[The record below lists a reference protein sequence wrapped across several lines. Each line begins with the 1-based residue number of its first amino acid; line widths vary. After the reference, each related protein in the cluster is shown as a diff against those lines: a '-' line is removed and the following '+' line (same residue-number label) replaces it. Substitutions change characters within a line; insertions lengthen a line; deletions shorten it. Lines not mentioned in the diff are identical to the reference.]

1 MKRLTVYLVLVAVA
15 TITANA
21 YDFMFNGI
29 AYNINS
35 NNKSVTV
42 TRQNDGSPAYD
53 SLNGILDIPYSV
65 NYLGTTY
72 FVSGIGDNAFLDCDG
87 LTSVTIPNSLISI
100 SAEAF
105 AGCKNI
111 KSLNIDNN
119 DFASITFFSDS
130 RLALETLVLGTSVK
144 GIGKNAFYGCAG
156 LKWVNI
162 PNTVTEIGKNA
173 FYGCE
178 SLETIVI
185 PNSVTAIDEYAFC
198 GCSSLSSLTIGNSV
212 GEIGKNAFDGCR
224 SLVTLTNL
232 AEEPQEIY
240 DYDNV
245 FESVNYAK
253 CQLLCPAQSENK
265 YKTAPVWKDF
275 FATDVKSS
283 NAQNIGERT
292 DIQEKQATD
301 GKVGI
306 GFNLSMTP
314 LFVEGTNFLNN
325 IGLSAKLQC
334 KFGRVVRGE
343 LKIGF
348 DFADAGVSTLNGSFN
363 FHFNLNPKGKTFF
376 YPILGVGVLRAS
388 AYESEG
394 EPIALLNCGLGVEFK
409 VAKSLAMGVEAC
421 FQYVF
426 EDSFQWRLPVS
437 VGLTYYFPRKNK
449 NASDIKVKKDKATKQ
464 HKKSKSEN
472 SWDLNGGWD

>member
-100 SAEAF
+100 SPEAF
-105 AGCKNI
+105 KGCKNI

-130 RLALETLVLGTSVK
+130 RLTLETLVLGSSVK
-144 GIGKNAFYGCAG
+144 EVGKNAFYGCSS

-178 SLETIVI
+178 SLETVVI

-224 SLVTLTNL
+224 SLVTLTNF

-253 CQLLCPAQSENK
+253 CQLHCPAQSESK

-275 FATDVKSS
+275 FASS
-283 NAQNIGERT
+283 GNGGSNVGGGRKGAASDKIGKIGVGANI
-292 DIQEKQATD
+292 
-301 GKVGI
+301 
-306 GFNLSMTP
+306 SMTP
-314 LFVEGTNFLNN
+314 YFFESTNALNN
-325 IGLSAKLQC
+325 FGISAKFQYD
-334 KFGRVVRGE
+334 FSRIVRGE
-343 LKIGF
+343 LKLGY
-348 DFADAGVSTLNGSFN
+348 DFADSGCSIAHGSVN
-363 FHFNLNPKGKTFF
+363 FHFNLIPNRKVAF
-376 YPILGVGVLRAS
+376 YPIAGIGFVHGSFLG
-388 AYESEG
+388 YDG
-394 EPIALLNCGLGVEFK
+394 ETKMILNGGFGVEFRLINC
-409 VAKSLAMGVEAC
+409 LAMSVEAC
-421 FQYVF
+421 YQHIFDDYGHT
-426 EDSFQWRLPVS
+426 WRLPIS
-437 VGLTYYFPRKNK
+437 VGLTYKFLANRRK
-449 NASDIKVKKDKATKQ
+449 
-464 HKKSKSEN
+464 
-472 SWDLNGGWD
+472 